1 MPDHPGSFTIE
12 CDPCGAGLIDDDK
25 ETVIARWNRR
35 ATDAERDALKADNE
49 LMWDVRELGRAIYL
63 GLYEHQGADW
73 NANETQSVWYDVAA
87 RALAVLHRDEPTK
100 EAP

>member
-1 MPDHPGSFTIE
+1 MGERYTIVFE
-12 CDPCGAGLIDDDK
+12 GDIRRLPFNPMLADDTKFGQVANASVGD
-25 ETVIARWNRR
+25 VIA
-35 ATDAERDALKADNE
+35 DNN
-49 LMWDVRELGRAIYL
+49 LMWDFRELGRAIYL

-87 RALAVLHRDEPTK
+87 RVLAVLHRDEPTE